1 MISEKEKQVLAA
13 MRNNSRQSA
22 AKIANKL
29 QIPTS
34 VILENID
41 GFNTIINKYSSLINF
56 THIGFPVKIVI
67 ATNKTYLPILLEK
80 KGVNNLYLTNQGVI
94 AEILFQTIKDK
105 HDFIERVEDA
115 QIYDVI
121 EELKK
126 EEFKII

>member
-1 MISEKEKQVLAA
+1 MISKKEKRVLAT

-34 VILENID
+34 VVLENID
-41 GFNTIINKYSSLINF
+41 GFNTMINKYSSLINF
-56 THIGFPVKIVI
+56 TQVGFPVKIVI
-67 ATNKTYLPILLEK
+67 ATNKAYLPILLEK

-105 HDFIERVEDA
+105 HDFIEQVGDA

-121 EELKK
+121 EELKR
-126 EEFKII
+126 EEFRIT